1 MDWLSELIG
10 NYAFPI
16 VCTVALFIENRDQR
30 KTHKE
35 ESASLTAVLEQNTIA
50 LTKLT
55 DRITDME
62 EHNK

>member
-1 MDWLSELIG
+1 MDWLTQLIG

-16 VCTVALFIENRDQR
+16 VCTVALFLENRDQR

-35 ESASLTAVLEQNTIA
+35 ESDKLTGVLEQNTIA

-55 DRITDME
+55 DRIE
-62 EHNK
+62 ENSK